1 MAASALLKN
10 TGTIDEWMVAT
21 KETKKH
27 CSLNKKIVS
36 CD

>member
-1 MAASALLKN
+1 MAASPLLKN

-21 KETKKH
+21 KVTKKH